1 MRRIGA
7 WGLVMV
13 ALAAACGL
21 AQPQIEDVELG
32 LGGRF
37 LPKASA
43 PIVVSIRND
52 GIPRSVVLEIFQRAE
67 RGYS

>member
-21 AQPQIEDVELG
+21 AQPQIENVELG

-37 LPKASA
+37 LPKAFT